1 ATLGKVTNPFV
12 LTAQIETS
20 WVAFLLVLVFL
31 CVDDWT
37 INVLNLYSGGLS
49 LSNMFERLGRF
60 WTTLIASVFG
70 VALCGVPDVLNFF
83 RYVTLF
89 GERVFA
95 GRRRACVR
103 LPVRAAHADR
113 RPGALRPE
121 RPLPL
126 LGWLQSH
133 RRCLDGDRLSDLHL
147 RDPDRMDPSLA
158 EAADHG
164 CRLPAD
170 RLDRATRQVRDL
182 ASTLAQRPAR
192 VVEMIHTADAD
203 SSELPQLRRS
213 SDREKKHAVAV
224 LAWRDGHV
232 CGARGEWGCMGAEL
246 SRPAGAHAHCVSG
259 RRYHRHARAHPRAE
273 AHRSV
278 GAERR
283 HRESS

>member
-1 ATLGKVTNPFV
+1 
-12 LTAQIETS
+12 
-20 WVAFLLVLVFL
+20 
-31 CVDDWT
+31 
-37 INVLNLYSGGLS
+37 
-49 LSNMFERLGRF
+49 
-60 WTTLIASVFG
+60 
-70 VALCGVPDVLNFF
+70 
-83 RYVTLF
+83 
-89 GERVFA
+89 
-95 GRRRACVR
+95 
-103 LPVRAAHADR
+103 
-113 RPGALRPE
+113 
-121 RPLPL
+121 
-126 LGWLQSH
+126 
-133 RRCLDGDRLSDLHL
+133 
-147 RDPDRMDPSLA
+147 LA

-283 HRESS
+283 HRESSRRRRQYRSGGRGKVCARRLYLAFRRANARRQRDAAAGEGVRSGQGLRSLMLVATAQDVLVVPPNSPFHSVKELIDYAKAHPGELNYASLGTGTSGHLATVMFSDLAGIKLQHVPYTSVSQAATDVMSGRMAVFLPTLGGHIGNVTAGRM